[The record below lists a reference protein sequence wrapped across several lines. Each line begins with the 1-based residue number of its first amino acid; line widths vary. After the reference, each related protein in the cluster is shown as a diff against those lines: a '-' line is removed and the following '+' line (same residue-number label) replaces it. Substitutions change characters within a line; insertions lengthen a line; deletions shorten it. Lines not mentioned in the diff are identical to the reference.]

1 MTERDSGTRV
11 EGLALAAYAT
21 VCVVWGSTY
30 LAIRIGVQH
39 LPPALLGAFRFIAA
53 GAVLLTVAL
62 LVGQR
67 LPRRPIDW
75 RTNAIVGLLLLG
87 IANGLVIWAEQFVHS
102 GVAAIVVVTVSLW
115 LAFFDAVIPGSAAR
129 PTPVQVIGL
138 LIGFAGTVLLVGGDV
153 DELRQADWRGP
164 LALTTAAAAWAL
176 GSVYSQRRPTSS
188 GPYVNS
194 ALQML
199 AGGLGL
205 IVAGTL
211 RGEWETLRFSWE
223 GFGAVAYLALF
234 GSIIG
239 FTAYV
244 YVLRHWTATV
254 AGTYAY
260 VNTVVAVF
268 LGWLILDEPVN
279 DRTIFAMTVVLAAVA
294 LVRRARRRSPRGSPT
309 ASQRPG
315 SATIGSP
322 AVPRKETVEA

>member
-1 MTERDSGTRV
+1 MTERDGRID
-11 EGLALAAYAT
+11 GLALGAYAT
-21 VCVVWGSTY
+21 VCLVWGSTY
-30 LAIRIGVQH
+30 LAIRVGVQH

-53 GAVLLTVAL
+53 GTVLLAVAL
-62 LVGQR
+62 LVSQR
-67 LPRRPIDW
+67 LPRRPADW

-87 IANGLVIWAEQFVHS
+87 VANGLVIWSEQFVHS

-115 LAFFDAVIPGSAAR
+115 LAFFDAVIPGSAGR
-129 PTPVQVIGL
+129 PTRVQLVGL
-138 LIGFAGTVLLVGGDV
+138 LIGFAGTVLLVGGDLE
-153 DELRQADWRGP
+153 ELHRADWRGP
-164 LALTTAAAAWAL
+164 LALTAAAAAWAL
-176 GSVYSQRRPTSS
+176 GSIYSQRRPTSS

-199 AGGLGL
+199 AGGIGL

-211 RGEWETLRFSWE
+211 RGEWATLRFSWA
-223 GFGAVAYLALF
+223 GFGAVTYLAIF

-268 LGWLILDEPVN
+268 LGWLILDEPVT

-294 LVRRARRRSPRGSPT
+294 LVRRARRRSPRQGQA
-309 ASQRPG
+309 ASRGPA
-315 SATIGSP
+315 ATIAGKP